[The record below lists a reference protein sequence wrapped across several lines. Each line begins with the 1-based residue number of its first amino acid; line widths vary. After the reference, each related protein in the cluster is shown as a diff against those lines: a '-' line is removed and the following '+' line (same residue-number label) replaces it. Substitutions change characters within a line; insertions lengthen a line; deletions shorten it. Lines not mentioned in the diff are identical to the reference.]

1 MAGGAESVSTELIG
15 RLERA
20 WNEADSRASGEPFS
34 ADADFITIR
43 GEQLPAEKRSRLG
56 PGHLRFDL
64 RGQQHR
70 IRADGCQGAFGQRD
84 PGPRYGGPQGPI
96 RSPRRRAQSGANLG
110 LVQGGDG
117 WEIAGFH
124 NTLVAPQQ

>member
-20 WNEADSRASGEPFS
+20 WNEADGRAFGEPFS

-56 PGHLRFDL
+56 TRPSS
-64 RGQQHR
+64 
-70 IRADGCQGAFGQRD
+70 
-84 PGPRYGGPQGPI
+84 I
-96 RSPRRRAQSGANLG
+96 RSTRAA
-110 LVQGGDG
+110 
-117 WEIAGFH
+117 
-124 NTLVAPQQ
+124 APNSS